1 MFVRL
6 PSWQTSFLP
15 STDAH
20 SQNLVKLT
28 LGFIIIIIIIII
40 IMVMTEQ
47 NANEMKQREQ
57 EIAIVIT
64 KITRQVIMTRP
75 AT

>member
-40 IMVMTEQ
+40 MVMTEQ

-57 EIAIVIT
+57 EIPTVIT
-64 KITRQVIMTRP
+64 KITRLIIMTRP
-75 AT
+75 AA